1 MKRFCTMLFL
11 FMALM
16 PMVVNAYEVYEH
28 NTGDESHF
36 VSKSKVLGAKAADI
50 NGFHNN
56 TFAIYNKKLIFDYTR
71 KSSDRDNLILEAV
84 VEQLFFD
91 NAATLSL
98 YGKGMAWEGN
108 DLKVIKFSVK
118 ITYHNEGG
126 YKYYDIDIVDGLGNP
141 IHLEGRPMFFKKYE
155 YGMCKDVIGSETSK
169 GSTPV
174 FIEWLENAAKKCK
187 VEINHL

>member
-1 MKRFCTMLFL
+1 MKRIFSLLIL

-50 NGFHNN
+50 NGSHLN
-56 TFAIYNKKLIFDYTR
+56 TFAIHDKQLVFNYKR
-71 KSSDRDNLILEAV
+71 KSSDRDNLILKAV

-91 NAATLSL
+91 NAATLTL
-98 YGKGMAWEGN
+98 YGKGWAWEGN
-108 DLKVIKFSVK
+108 DLKDIKFTVK
-118 ITYHNEGG
+118 VTYHNDGG
-126 YKYYDIDIVDGLGNP
+126 KKYYEIDIIDGLGDP
-141 IHLEGRPMFFKKYE
+141 IHLEGRPVFFKKYE
-155 YGMCKDVIGSETSK
+155 YGMSTDVIGSETSK